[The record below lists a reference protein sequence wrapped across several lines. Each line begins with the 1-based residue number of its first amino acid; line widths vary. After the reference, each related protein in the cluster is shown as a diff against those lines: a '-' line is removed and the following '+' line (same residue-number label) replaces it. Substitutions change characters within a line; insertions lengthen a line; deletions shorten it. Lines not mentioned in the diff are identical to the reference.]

1 MSLTQVILEEIHLYL
16 SGQMTP
22 DELIAF
28 EKKLREDSTLAQE
41 VALQKRLQNGL
52 RVLAMK
58 NKLKDIAS
66 QFSQFKNEDHL
77 KQPVPIRTHRP
88 MRWAYLSIAAC
99 TILLLGFWLIFH
111 KQVTNNSTNNPMA
124 VASIHNGTPKTVKS
138 DSTQPS
144 IQPIKEK
151 SVISLATY
159 LKRPEG
165 LVSPFREDNNL
176 GISPSSIA
184 QWETD
189 SLSLVN
195 GVNLLMKKP
204 TVEVIAVFENLEQS
218 KFEGIRQQ
226 ALWYKTL
233 YYLSVKAYPK
243 ALILCKQV
251 QTDHKNTYQN
261 KATQLS
267 TALKARSN

>member
-1 MSLTQVILEEIHLYL
+1 MSLTQIILEEIHLYL
-16 SGQMTP
+16 SGQMNP
-22 DELIAF
+22 EELIAF

-58 NKLKDIAS
+58 SKLKDIAS
-66 QFSQFKNEDHL
+66 QLEKENYL

-88 MRWAYLSIAAC
+88 IRWAYLSIAAC

-138 DSTQPS
+138 DSTKPS

-151 SVISLATY
+151 SVIHLAIY

-165 LVSPFREDNNL
+165 LVSPFREENNL
-176 GISPSSIA
+176 GLSPSSIV

-189 SLSLVN
+189 SLSLVD

-243 ALILCKQV
+243 ALILCKQI
-251 QTDHKNTYQN
+251 QRDPKNPYQN

>member
-1 MSLTQVILEEIHLYL
+1 MSLTQAIVEEIHLYL
-16 SGQMTP
+16 SGQMNP
-22 DELIAF
+22 EELIAF
-28 EKKLREDSTLAQE
+28 EKKLREESTLAQE

-58 NKLKDIAS
+58 SKLKDIAN
-66 QFSQFKNEDHL
+66 QLENKNHL
-77 KQPVPIRTHRP
+77 RQPLSIKRNRPI
-88 MRWAYLSIAAC
+88 RWAYLSIAAC
-99 TILLLGFWLIFH
+99 TILLLGFWLLFH
-111 KQVTNNSTNNPMA
+111 KQVTNNSTNNPIA

-165 LVSPFREDNNL
+165 LVSPFREENNL
-176 GISPSSIA
+176 GISPSIIA

-226 ALWYKTL
+226 ALWYETL
-233 YYLSVKAYPK
+233 YYLSIKAYPE
-243 ALILCKQV
+243 ALMHSKQV
-251 QTDHKNTYQN
+251 QIDPKNPYQN
-261 KATQLS
+261 KAAQLS
-267 TALKARSN
+267 ATLKARSN